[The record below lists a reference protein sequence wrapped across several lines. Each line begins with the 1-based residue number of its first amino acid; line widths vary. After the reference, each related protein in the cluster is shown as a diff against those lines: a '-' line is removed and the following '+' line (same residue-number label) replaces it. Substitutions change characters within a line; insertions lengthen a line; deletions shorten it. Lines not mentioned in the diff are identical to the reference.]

1 MSFHELMLMNA
12 LFKLL
17 ENTNIYISI
26 LIGLVSLMYYDKK
39 FINLNYCSNF
49 FKKKITKISFVA
61 EDKTASSRFRAL
73 MFYISKNCKVDELLE
88 SVKSNN
94 YNDFLQK
101 INKVKSLDE
110 YDSQTNSSELTSDIN
125 SKSES
130 IDSLDGLS
138 ETMSISETNSK
149 SQSDSETK
157 ETNQEENKQEEKKTL
172 NNLVSIE
179 KIKPEPGD
187 EESSEVI
194 IHINHDKK

>member
-1 MSFHELMLMNA
+1 MSFHELMLMNT

-88 SVKSNN
+88 SVKKSTEKYKNTG
-94 YNDFLQK
+94 LQVEATGPWPSFSFVN
-101 INKVKSLDE
+101 I
-110 YDSQTNSSELTSDIN
+110 
-125 SKSES
+125 
-130 IDSLDGLS
+130 
-138 ETMSISETNSK
+138 
-149 SQSDSETK
+149 K
-157 ETNQEENKQEEKKTL
+157 EK
-172 NNLVSIE
+172 
-179 KIKPEPGD
+179 
-187 EESSEVI
+187 
-194 IHINHDKK
+194 